1 MHNHKTQDQI
11 AQNSLISEEG
21 LDGLIQ
27 QLHDTTQ
34 DDIKEVEKILQS
46 FKDEI
51 FIPGAGINTTSLQ
64 IYQESLSELLKTKI
78 QTKDQLF
85 KVATLLGNRLKEK
98 AKADSGE
105 KEYDFSD
112 IKKQINES
120 NLTPL
125 ESDTDY
131 DEDE

>member
-11 AQNSLISEEG
+11 VQNSLISEEG